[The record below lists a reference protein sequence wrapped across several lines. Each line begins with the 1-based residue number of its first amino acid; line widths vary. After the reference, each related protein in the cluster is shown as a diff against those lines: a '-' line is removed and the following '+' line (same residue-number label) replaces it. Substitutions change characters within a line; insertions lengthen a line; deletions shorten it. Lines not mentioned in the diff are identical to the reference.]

1 MIQKIKAVLRKPDK
15 LSPALLLLILT
26 AFYISFMNRTIENY
40 ATLDDIL
47 KKGELTLITSSSRE
61 NVSTDHTG
69 RFGGFEYDLAK
80 AYAEHLGVKLK
91 VKKVDFKNQ
100 VISELLS
107 GKGSFGGAGLTKPI
121 QKKKKKVSYSVGY
134 LPVKKILI
142 GHRSNGSYPSIK
154 KIGEENIYVI
164 SGSPEHN
171 FLLKLKKNEGYKF
184 NVSTIEGV
192 TTEKLIQKVA
202 NNKIKYTIANSNIAK
217 KARRYSP
224 QIVIGSISEVK
235 ENLVWAVNPK
245 SVKLLYSIN
254 SFFKD
259 IKGSGKYAKIVYAN
273 YPDIEDYNYFNILR
287 FHRRLESR
295 LDNYAPLIKK
305 AAKRLNFD
313 WKLIVALTYQ
323 ESQLNRWAKSSAKA
337 YGLMQLVKNT
347 ARYHGVVNVYN
358 PYQNINAGVKHLSD
372 MFHLKDISHIQKND
386 MDRLY
391 IALAAYNAG
400 QGHISDARILAK
412 RLNLNPDSWSS
423 LSKTLVMLENKKF
436 YKKSRYG
443 YCRGSEPVNYVK
455 QIMIYYDILKN
466 KDILDS

>member
-61 NVSTDHTG
+61 NVYTDHTG

-80 AYAEHLGVKLK
+80 AYAKHLGVKLK
-91 VKKVDFKNQ
+91 VKNVELSNQ
-100 VISELLS
+100 VTTELLN
-107 GKGSFGGAGLTKPI
+107 GNGSFGGAGLTKPHK
-121 QKKKKKVSYSVGY
+121 KKKKKVSYSDGY

-142 GHRSNGSYPSIK
+142 GNRYNGSYPSIK
-154 KIGEENIYVI
+154 NVGERKIYVI
-164 SGSPEHN
+164 SGSSNHD

-184 NVSTIEGV
+184 NITTVDNV
-192 TTEKLIQKVA
+192 TTENLIQKVA
-202 NNKIKYTIANSNIAK
+202 NNKIRYTIANSNIAK

-224 QIVIGSISEVK
+224 QIVLGSISEME
-235 ENLVWAVNPK
+235 ENLVWAVHPK

-254 SFFKD
+254 SFFKEIRGNGVYD
-259 IKGSGKYAKIVYAN
+259 KVVYAN
-273 YPDIEDYNYFNILR
+273 YPDIDNYNYVNILR
-287 FHRRLESR
+287 FHKRLKTR
-295 LDNYAPLIKK
+295 LPDYEPVIKK

-313 WKLIVALTYQ
+313 WRLIVAQTYQ
-323 ESQLNRWAKSSAKA
+323 ESQLNRWAQSSAKA
-337 YGLMQLVKNT
+337 YGLMQLVEGT
-347 ARYHGVVNVYN
+347 ARHHGVVNLYS
-358 PYQNINAGVKHLSD
+358 PFQNINAGVKHLRD
-372 MFHLKDISHIQKND
+372 MYRIYDNADEKDR
-386 MDRLY
+386 MY

-400 QGHISDARILAK
+400 QGHVSDARILAK
-412 RLNLNPDSWSS
+412 KLNLNPDSWSS

-436 YKKSRYG
+436 YKNSRYG